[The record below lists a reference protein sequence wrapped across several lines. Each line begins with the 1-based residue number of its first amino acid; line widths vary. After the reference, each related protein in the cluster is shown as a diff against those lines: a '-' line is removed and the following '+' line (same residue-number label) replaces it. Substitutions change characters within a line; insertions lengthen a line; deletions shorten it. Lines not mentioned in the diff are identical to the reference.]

1 MKKINKI
8 FAAATASLL
17 CFFSMTALSGNAMY
31 WCYIPNDEEKAL
43 EIIRENMFYDT
54 DTFKDFALD
63 TERVFA
69 TPNTVVYFTSNRG
82 MCRIEANTRVL
93 DFSMKTA
100 SSFSKEDTETVKA
113 FLNELYPDVEFD
125 VKMDGKAKFS
135 IFLHNKKWG
144 SISILVA
151 LGIAF
156 SRMYLFVH
164 FPTDILGG
172 AILGS
177 CISLAVHKIAKKI
190 EKKKV
195 TTT

>member
-1 MKKINKI
+1 MDFNILYWIDKLHHPVLDKIMIFLTNLGDAGILWIAIAVILLFFKKTRKCGILMGV
-8 FAAATASLL
+8 SLICGL
-17 CFFSMTALSGNAMY
+17 ILGNGLLKHLVARQRPC
-31 WCYIPNDEEKAL
+31 WIDTTIPLLIPNP
-43 EIIRENMFYDT
+43 T
-54 DTFKDFALD
+54 DYSFPSGHTLASF
-63 TERVFA
+63 
-69 TPNTVVYFTSNRG
+69 
-82 MCRIEANTRVL
+82 EAAI
-93 DFSMKTA
+93 M
-100 SSFSKEDTETVKA
+100 
-113 FLNELYPDVEFD
+113 
-125 VKMDGKAKFS
+125 

-177 CISLAVHKIAKKI
+177 CIALAVHKIAKKI